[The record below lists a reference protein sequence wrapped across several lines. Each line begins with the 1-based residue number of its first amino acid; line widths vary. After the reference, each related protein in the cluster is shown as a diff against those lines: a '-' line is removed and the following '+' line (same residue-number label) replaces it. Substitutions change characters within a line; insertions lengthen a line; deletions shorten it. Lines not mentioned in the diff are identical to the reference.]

1 MAALLAAAILGAD
14 ATVDEKANDI
24 DPNACPEEAP
34 QPTARARVRRSISTL
49 TDDEWDRV
57 TDAMWVMRTTDTP
70 TGQARYGSQYY
81 DWEYF
86 VLRHVVSSVCINED
100 DAWRDPDLDT
110 TGHDLFAIWHGVQ
123 LVEFENALVSVD
135 PQIDGLPYLDYKEI
149 ADVRIAASRPRT
161 CPWQHQRIDSRIH
174 LCAASACS
182 PPRSHTPPHAPH
194 TPHTPSPCRNRIWST
209 TTTSRRPSRGDS
221 DRRSRNRPSR
231 ATSACRPTG
240 RLRGGPSSTTRRS
253 PTPSRRSRA
262 WRRPTAATAP
272 RSRRRSRR
280 ASSTAHSG
288 SCARARMTARGQSG
302 RVLAAA

>member
-86 VLRHVVSSVCINED
+86 VLRHVVSSVCIDED

-149 ADVRIAASRPRT
+149 ANVHIAARLDLAHAHGSTSRPTHACTSVQHRPASRPR
-161 CPWQHQRIDSRIH
+161 
-174 LCAASACS
+174 
-182 PPRSHTPPHAPH
+182 SHTHPHHTPLTPPHRAA
-194 TPHTPSPCRNRIWST
+194 T
-209 TTTSRRPSRGDS
+209 TGPGQLRRRHDDLLEATRLDALAVGRRGQPRRA
-221 DRRSRNRPSR
+221 DRR
-231 ATSACRPTG
+231 AVCVVA
-240 RLRGGPSSTTRRS
+240 RLRLRVD
-253 PTPSRRSRA
+253 
-262 WRRPTAATAP
+262 
-272 RSRRRSRR
+272 RRRLRDAAGHGGGLRR
-280 ASSTAHSG
+280 RRLRDRVGDRDAHLQ
-288 SCARARMTARGQSG
+288 RRIR
-302 RVLAAA
+302 AAALVHV